1 MGWMNTPEISYMGA
15 DSLGHYGGLILFFYF
30 EILQCSG
37 TWCWDNNHT
46 ELLPNIIWI
55 IYLFFLDITMTIMII
70 WNIWETSDTKSIGLE
85 PHFPEV
91 NARFMGESIPKTLP
105 E

>member
-1 MGWMNTPEISYMGA
+1 MDEHTRDII
-15 DSLGHYGGLILFFYF
+15 YGGRLVRTLWGPNTFFYL